1 MAQELPTAV
10 IAHSRHPLRLFL
22 GQRIAPPRFLAFLV
36 LLPLAAWGL
45 HQAGMADWVKAL
57 ALGFDA
63 AAALFLVSLLPLV
76 FRHEAEAIRCRA
88 DANDAN
94 RVVVLVISSV
104 LTLVV
109 MAAIAGEL
117 PGARTG
123 HLVSMLGLIATLVL
137 IWLFANS
144 VYALHYAHEFY
155 TPQPGESGPRDRG
168 GLDFPGTPEPGYR
181 DFAYFAF
188 TLGMT
193 FQTSDVAITDTRI
206 RAVAVLHS
214 FAAFIFNIGVIA
226 FTINV
231 LGGAG

>member
-1 MAQELPTAV
+1 MAGKLPTAA

-22 GQRIAPPRFLAFLV
+22 GQRIAAPRFLAFLL
-36 LLPLAAWGL
+36 LLPLATWGAHGL
-45 HQAGMADWVKAL
+45 GAGDWAKSL

-63 AAALFLVSLLPLV
+63 AAALFLASLLPLV
-76 FRHEAEAIRCRA
+76 LRHEAEAIRCRA

-94 RVVVLVISSV
+94 RVIVLVISSV

-117 PGARTG
+117 QGARSG
-123 HLVSMLGLIATLVL
+123 QVNSMLGLIATLVL

-155 TPQPGESGPRDRG
+155 TPEAGEGGTHDRG
-168 GLDFPGTPEPGYR
+168 GLDFPDTPEPGYR

-193 FQTSDVAITDTRI
+193 FQTSDVAITQSRI

-214 FAAFIFNIGVIA
+214 FAAFVFNIGVIA

-231 LGGAG
+231 IGGAG